1 MTTVIRA
8 GEPSGLAEV
17 RTGLVDAFERVQRAI
32 VAEESVVVVVAA
44 ADLLGHRGPEL
55 GAYVGGLVGMVR
67 AVAFE
72 GARPGWVINALALPD
87 GVEVA
92 DPDVSSY
99 VGTGVTGQVI
109 TVGAGLV
116 GKVAP

>member
-8 GEPSGLAEV
+8 TDPTGLAQV
-17 RTGLVDAFERVQRAI
+17 RAALVDAFERVQRTI
-32 VAEESVVVVVAA
+32 GDEQQVVVVLPA
-44 ADLLGHRGPEL
+44 ADLLGHRGPER

-72 GARPGWVINALALPD
+72 GARPGWSINALALPE

-92 DPDVSSY
+92 DADVPSY
-99 VGTGVTGQVI
+99 VGTGVTGQVV
-109 TVGAGLV
+109 TVGVGLV

>member
-1 MTTVIRA
+1 VTTVIRA
-8 GEPSGLAEV
+8 TEPDDLAGV
-17 RTGLVDAFERVQRAI
+17 RSALLTAFEQVKAAI
-32 VAEESVVVVVAA
+32 AAGEDVLMAVPA
-44 ADLLGHRGPEL
+44 ADLLGHRGPER

-72 GARPGWVINALALPD
+72 GARPGWVINVVALPE

-92 DPDVSSY
+92 DGDLDLY
-99 VGTGVTGQVI
+99 VGAGVTGQVV
-109 TVGAGLV
+109 TVGTGLL

>member
-8 GEPSGLAEV
+8 GAPADLGQV
-17 RTGLVDAFERVQRAI
+17 RAALVDAFERVQGAI
-32 VAEESVVVVVAA
+32 GDEDQVVVVVPA
-44 ADLLGHRGPEL
+44 ADLLGHRGPQL
-55 GAYVGGLVGMVR
+55 GAYAGGLVGMVR

-72 GARPGWVINALALPD
+72 GARPGWSINALALPE

-92 DPDVSSY
+92 DADVPTY
-99 VGTGVTGQVI
+99 VGAGVTGQVV

>member
-8 GEPSGLAEV
+8 TDPTDLAQV
-17 RTGLVDAFERVQRAI
+17 RSALVDAFERVQRAI
-32 VAEESVVVVVAA
+32 GDDQQVVVVVPA
-44 ADLLGHRGPEL
+44 ADLLGHRGPER

-72 GARPGWVINALALPD
+72 GARPGWSINALALPE

-92 DPDVSSY
+92 DTEVPAY
-99 VGTGVTGQVI
+99 VGAGVTGQVV

>member
-8 GEPSGLAEV
+8 VEPVDLAQV
-17 RTGLVDAFERVQRAI
+17 RAALVDAFEHVQRAI
-32 VAEESVVVVVAA
+32 ADGQQVVVVVPSE
-44 ADLLGHRGPEL
+44 DLLGHRGPRR

-72 GARPGWVINALALPD
+72 GARPGWSINALALPD
-87 GVEVA
+87 GVEVSDSDA
-92 DPDVSSY
+92 ASY
-99 VGTGVTGQVI
+99 VGAGVTGQVV
-109 TVGAGLV
+109 TVGSGLV

>member
-1 MTTVIRA
+1 MTTIIRA
-8 GEPSGLAEV
+8 IDPADLAEV
-17 RTGLVDAFERVQRAI
+17 RSGIVDAFEQVQRAMG
-32 VAEESVVVVVAA
+32 EGQPVVVVVPAS
-44 ADLLGHRGPEL
+44 DLLGHRGPDR

-72 GARPGWVINALALPD
+72 GARPGWSINTLALPD

-92 DPDVSSY
+92 DDAVLAY
-99 VGTGVTGQVI
+99 VGPGVTGQVL

-116 GKVAP
+116 GKIAP